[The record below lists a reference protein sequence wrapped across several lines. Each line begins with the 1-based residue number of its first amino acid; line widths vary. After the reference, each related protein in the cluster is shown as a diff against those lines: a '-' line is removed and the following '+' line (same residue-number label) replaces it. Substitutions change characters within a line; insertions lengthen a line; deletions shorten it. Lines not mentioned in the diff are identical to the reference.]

1 MTMQLDFDNLSP
13 LLNEQFVL
21 QADAD
26 QRFDVELVE
35 VKQLPD
41 PNRAQYSWQKDTDT
55 DTRVSRSFALVFRV
69 PQELGAVQ
77 KTYEISHP
85 IQGALGPIFLVPI
98 TEDQE
103 GIYYEAIFT

>member
-1 MTMQLDFDNLSP
+1 MTMQLNFENLAP

-21 QADAD
+21 QTDAD
-26 QRFDVELVE
+26 RRFDVELVE

-41 PNRAQYSWQKDTDT
+41 SNRVQYSWQKDTYT

-69 PQELGAVQ
+69 PRELGIAQ

-85 IQGALGPIFLVPI
+85 IQGMLGPIFLVPI
-98 TEDQE
+98 AEDKE
-103 GIYYEAIFT
+103 GVYYEAIFT

>member
-1 MTMQLDFDNLSP
+1 MNIQLDFDNMAP

-21 QADAD
+21 QTDANK
-26 QRFDVELVE
+26 RFDVELVE
-35 VKQLPD
+35 VKQLSD
-41 PNRAQYSWQKDTDT
+41 PNRAQYSWQKESASAPNT
-55 DTRVSRSFALVFRV
+55 SFTLVFRV
-69 PQELGAVQ
+69 PQELGAIQ

-98 TEDQE
+98 TEDKK